1 MSSSAKRPTPAAES
15 AGAPTVV
22 RLTLGVILAILVAMV
37 ACSQLGSESGEASG
51 PAPADVLPAGFA
63 IPAGAQVVSQGEAEP
78 GSGVITLQVPA
89 TADDLVTF
97 YRQHLPKSGW
107 ITEPWEG
114 TNPYGQAT
122 QGLVLNNDGKE
133 GALSVT
139 DGEDGTATVQIN
151 LNQPISPTAP
161 SASMSGGS

>member
-1 MSSSAKRPTPAAES
+1 MSSSAKRPTTTES
-15 AGAPTVV
+15 AGPPTVV
-22 RLTLGVILAILVAMV
+22 RITLGVILAIVVAMV
-37 ACSQLGSESGEASG
+37 ACSQLGSPSGAASG

-63 IPAGAQVVSQGEAEP
+63 VPAGAQVVSQGAAEP
-78 GSGVITLQVPA
+78 GAGVITLQVPA
-89 TADDLVTF
+89 TADAVVAF
-97 YRQHLPKSGW
+97 YREHLPKSGW

-122 QGLVLNNDGKE
+122 QGLVLNKDGKE

-151 LNQPISPTAP
+151 LNQPISPTEP